1 MIMAIHIDSIKPRYG
16 DEYPG
21 NNNPEVPGLRPMCLA
36 AMLRAPELAIPIS
49 QMAYKSRITGKDE
62 TIPIVISLMGTT
74 GSDSQL
80 LTWTIGSWQKAK
92 FPTRVKTGK
101 VAF

>member
-1 MIMAIHIDSIKPRYG
+1 MAIHIDSIKLRYR

-21 NNNPEVPGLRPMCLA
+21 NNNPEVPELRSTYLA

-49 QMAYKSRITGKDE
+49 QMPYKSRITGKDE
-62 TIPIVISLMGTT
+62 TIPIVISLTETPGR
-74 GSDSQL
+74 DLQL
-80 LTWTIGSWQKAK
+80 LNWTIESLQKAK
-92 FPTRVKTGK
+92 FPKRVKTGR